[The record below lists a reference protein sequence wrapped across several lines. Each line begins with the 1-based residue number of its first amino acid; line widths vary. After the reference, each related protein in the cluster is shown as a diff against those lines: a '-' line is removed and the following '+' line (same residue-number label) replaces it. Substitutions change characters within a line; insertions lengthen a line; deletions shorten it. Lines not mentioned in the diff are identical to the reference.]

1 MSNRALDADTAYKL
15 TANGCAENAQA
26 FAAGDV
32 GPLDMIMLDYPGC
45 NPMYP
50 RLQPYVSQAATLCG
64 HLELE
69 AQGVALALRDEGP
82 MARGA
87 HLGYMGLQP
96 GRHGVAA
103 WETWG
108 CSLG

>member
-50 RLQPYVSQAATLCG
+50 RSRACGSLRMASSCAGLKFETARLRAPPAA
-64 HLELE
+64 
-69 AQGVALALRDEGP
+69 
-82 MARGA
+82 
-87 HLGYMGLQP
+87 
-96 GRHGVAA
+96 
-103 WETWG
+103 
-108 CSLG
+108 

>member
-1 MSNRALDADTAYKL
+1 MSNRAFDANTAYKL

-50 RLQPYVSQAATLCG
+50 WLQPYVSQAATPCIPG
-64 HLELE
+64 CN
-69 AQGVALALRDEGP
+69 P
-82 MARGA
+82 M
-87 HLGYMGLQP
+87 L
-96 GRHGVAA
+96 
-103 WETWG
+103 T
-108 CSLG
+108 ST